1 MAEVKDHGEP
11 GFSAPAKSPRRDA
24 RGARAP
30 RIEVSDGA
38 LIPGKGEKPA
48 LSAWRISFFG
58 AILLLVFLS
67 TRHWVVPFLSRLTGL
82 DMKSFFRIP
91 EPDPYWQIIKFIPD
105 GILRTLQV
113 TILSIF
119 FSFFVGLVTGI
130 GRISRIVIVNR
141 IATIYVEIIRGIP
154 LLVQIF
160 YIYYALAKFIQVP
173 DITAAVI
180 AMTVC
185 YGAYLGEIFRAGIQ
199 SISKGQMEA
208 AIALG
213 LTRGQA
219 LGRIILPQT
228 LRVVLPPLGNE
239 FIALLKDSSL
249 VSILAVSDLLRR
261 GREYASVSFAY
272 FQSYTVVA
280 LVYLVMTLFF
290 SRLVAIMEERLNKG
304 GR

>member
-1 MAEVKDHGEP
+1 MAEVKD
-11 GFSAPAKSPRRDA
+11 PRHQT
-24 RGARAP
+24 

-38 LIPGKGEKPA
+38 LIPGKGEKSA
-48 LSAWRISFFG
+48 FSAWRISFFG
-58 AILLLVFLS
+58 AIALLVIL
-67 TRHWVVPFLSRLTGL
+67 PFVH
-82 DMKSFFRIP
+82 P
-91 EPDPYWQIIKFIPD
+91 EPYQRILLFLPD
-105 GILRTLQV
+105 GIVKTFEVTL
-113 TILSIF
+113 LSIACALV
-119 FSFFVGLVTGI
+119 VGLITGI
-130 GRISRIVIVNR
+130 GRISRIAILNR
-141 IATIYVEIIRGIP
+141 IATIYVEVIRGIP

-160 YIYYALAKFIQVP
+160 YIYYALGKIVQVP
-173 DITAAVI
+173 DILAAVI

-199 SISKGQMEA
+199 SIHRGQMEA

-219 LGRIILPQT
+219 LRHVILPQT
-228 LRVVLPPLGNE
+228 VRVVLPPLGNE

-261 GREYASVSFAY
+261 GREFASKTFYY
-272 FQSYTVVA
+272 FEALTVVA

-290 SRLVAIMEERLNKG
+290 SRLVALMEERMSRR